1 MPFLCKLLPYENNSS
16 FQWNDTPV
24 PRGVVQLVECTAGGR
39 AVAGS
44 SPVAPTSY
52 TAHMD
57 SLEEQIQAILERKKR
72 VEADK
77 AWEQSLCR
85 RITILVMIYTVFA
98 LFLWSID
105 SHPFL
110 LQALVPAGG
119 YLLSTLSL
127 PWVKE
132 RWIKKHK

>member
-1 MPFLCKLLPYENNSS
+1 
-16 FQWNDTPV
+16 
-24 PRGVVQLVECTAGGR
+24 
-39 AVAGS
+39 
-44 SPVAPTSY
+44 
-52 TAHMD
+52 MD
-57 SLEEQIQAILERKKR
+57 SLEEQIQAILERNKR

-77 AWEQSLCR
+77 AWEQSWCR